1 MSRLTAPFLGM
12 LVVAVAGAVVVDAV
26 VVEELLD
33 EVEEH
38 PARPIAPILSVIPAT
53 RKRGFM

>member
-12 LVVAVAGAVVVDAV
+12 LVVVVAGAVVDEAV
-26 VVEELLD
+26 VVEVLLD
-33 EVEEH
+33 VVEEH

-53 RKRGFM
+53 RKRGFI